1 MDIGDGSPPLALRW
15 PFVGRADELAAALR
29 GLEAGRG
36 AIIFGDGGTGKTSL
50 ARAVADQADGD
61 APGRRHR
68 VAGSRGIAAVPF
80 GAWSHLLPP
89 GWDGDLSRVRAWR
102 ALADHLR
109 SADGVIR
116 LLVDDAHWLDE
127 GSVALLHHLV
137 SAHPVG
143 AIVTSRRDPP
153 PTQPLTALWKDGHL
167 ARVDLE
173 PLDPEQVGAVVE
185 AALGAP
191 VEPGTVARLHARTG
205 GNALLVREVV
215 EDAHRSGTLQLLH
228 GAWVETRVARPSRR
242 LVDLLADRLDDLTG
256 PERAG
261 AEVLAVAAPLD
272 RRVLARITPPAV
284 VTALANR
291 GLVRYEPTDSGRHV
305 TLADPM
311 IGEVLAARLAPGRR
325 AEILGRV
332 LDELD
337 RVAGSGDEGHGEDT
351 LRRAVW
357 RVELG
362 RPIEVGEAL
371 RAADLASGRRDF
383 PTAELLA
390 GAAQDAGGGLPAT
403 IRLGEALMQQQRH
416 AAAEAVLRPVG
427 ERLDAL
433 DDDHRFRY
441 ANARALSLSTEQGML
456 DEAIEVLEATIA
468 TMADDRARWAL
479 EAHLSFL
486 LADCGRLVAAA
497 PLAEARLANVDDDE
511 PSALTAFVACALIR
525 TTAGRCL
532 DTLEL
537 CEAMTPIAFRHLDD
551 RPEALG
557 WIAAAQMLATYVRG
571 DLDAAAELYRTLG
584 LLVADTPDPTV
595 RAALLMCQGL
605 LESERGALDTA
616 LRLLHQA
623 AALHEVDNRRGYQ
636 AWCFAITSRVH
647 ALRGELAEAGELLA
661 AARRHLWPGGQVFA
675 GDLEVAAIWVATLG
689 GDRAG
694 AARTLDEALARAEAE
709 GLHTVALRLRHEA
722 IRAGL
727 PVAPHVEAFARTTV
741 AEQSLWAGVQV
752 AHVAALGADDGAGLV
767 AAGDRYAQLG
777 IHLAAA
783 EAYAQGAGAHRRAG
797 SGALAARA
805 KQRSEAERA
814 RCESAAT
821 PALRF
826 GELVVGLTDRER
838 DVTTR
843 AAAGQTNQEIAG
855 ALGISVRTAETHLQR
870 AFAKLGIHRRRD
882 LATVFGPGGG
892 GAPT

>member
-1 MDIGDGSPPLALRW
+1 LDIEDGSPPLALRW
-15 PFVGRADELAAALR
+15 PFVGRADELAAARR
-29 GLEAGRG
+29 GIETARG

-50 ARAVADQADGD
+50 ARMLAAQADDG
-61 APGRRHR
+61 APGPRHQ
-68 VAGSRGIAAVPF
+68 VTGSRGIAAVPF

-89 GWDGDLSRVRAWR
+89 AWEGDLSEAPAWR
-102 ALADHLR
+102 ALAHHLR
-109 SADGVIR
+109 SPDGVIR

-127 GSVALLHHLV
+127 GSTALLHHLV
-137 SAHPVG
+137 SAHPVR
-143 AIVTSRRDPP
+143 AIVASRRDPP

-173 PLDPEQVGAVVE
+173 PLGRDELGAVVE

-228 GAWVETRVARPSRR
+228 GAWVETRIASPSRR

-272 RRVLARITPPAV
+272 RGVLARVTPPPV
-284 VTALANR
+284 VAALATR
-291 GLVRYEPTDSGRHV
+291 GLVRYEPTDSGPLA

-311 IGEVLAARLAPGRR
+311 LGEVLEARLAPGRR
-325 AEILGRV
+325 AEILGRIV
-332 LDELD
+332 DELD
-337 RVAGSGDEGHGEDT
+337 RAGGPGDGEPGEDV

-362 RPIEVGEAL
+362 RPIDIGEAL
-371 RAADLASGRRDF
+371 RAADLASSGRDF
-383 PTAELLA
+383 ATAERLA
-390 GAAQDAGGGLPAT
+390 AAARDAGGGLPAT
-403 IRLGEALMQQQRH
+403 IRLGEALMHQQRH
-416 AAAEAVLRPVG
+416 VAADAVLRPVG
-427 ERLDAL
+427 EQLDAL

-441 ANARALSLSTEQGML
+441 ANARALSLSTERGML
-456 DEAIEVLEATIA
+456 DEAIAVLEATIA

-486 LADCGRLVAAA
+486 LADCGRLVAAR
-497 PLAEARLANVDDDE
+497 PLAEARLANVEHDE

-532 DTLEL
+532 DALEL
-537 CEAMTPIAFRHLDD
+537 CEAMTPVAFRHLDD

-584 LLVADTPDPTV
+584 MLVADTPDPTV
-595 RAALLMCQGL
+595 RAALLMSQGL
-605 LESERGALDTA
+605 LESERGALDVA

-647 ALRGELAEAGELLA
+647 ALRGELAAAEELLA
-661 AARRHLWPGGQVFA
+661 AARRHVWPGGQAFG
-675 GDLEVAAIWVATLG
+675 GDLEVAAIWVAMLG

-694 AARTLDEALARAEAE
+694 AARILDEAVARAEAE
-709 GLHTVALRLRHEA
+709 GLDTIALRLRHEA

-741 AEQSLWAGVQV
+741 AEQSLWARAQV
-752 AHVAALGADDGAGLV
+752 AHVAALAADDGAGLA
-767 AAGDRYAQLG
+767 AAGDAYARLG

-826 GELVVGLTDRER
+826 GDLVVGLTDRER

-843 AAAGQTNQEIAG
+843 AAAGQANQEIAE

-882 LATVFGPGGG
+882 LATVFDPRGGS
-892 GAPT
+892 APT